1 MRKLLACLALLA
13 LPASAQA
20 QRWYTV
26 ELIVFAQPG
35 GSGAEQWQAEPALAY
50 PGAARFLLQ
59 PARLDAALA
68 THEGE
73 AELDEFG
80 RLLITAPGLAPPE
93 AAPAFD
99 TASAAADAAPQTA
112 PDESVELPTAF
123 LTLPATQRE
132 FRGKAAYMQ
141 RNGGYRILFHEIW
154 AQPVVAESA
163 ALPIVLDH
171 SGDEQRWPQLQGSV
185 RLHLSRYLHLETN
198 LWLNTM
204 GEYLAGTWRMP
215 APPLGPPAVIVETPE
230 PPLSDPAAT
239 QARGPEYL
247 TIDANGA
254 VSAGAAHG
262 QDATLP
268 AAGAVASE
276 GLQPVA
282 VTAQPL
288 YPFRHAV
295 LLQQKRRMRSNEVH
309 YIDHPMLGVI
319 VKLTPLD
326 DEALWELAQ
335 AEAARDDLP
344 PALFAAGN
352 GVAPLTGR

>member
-1 MRKLLACLALLA
+1 MRKLLACLLLLA
-13 LPASAQA
+13 LPAESQQA
-20 QRWYTV
+20 QRWYAV

-35 GSGAEQWQAEPALAY
+35 GSGAEQWEAEPTLAY

-59 PARLDAALA
+59 PDRLAAALA
-68 THEGE
+68 EHDGS
-73 AELDEFG
+73 ARLDEFG
-80 RLLITAPGLAPPE
+80 RLLITVPDPAPAPP
-93 AAPAFD
+93 ADA
-99 TASAAADAAPQTA
+99 TSAAASQATPDQAA
-112 PDESVELPTAF
+112 ELPTAF
-123 LTLPATQRE
+123 LTLPAARRE
-132 FRGKAAYMQ
+132 FRGKAAYME

-204 GEYLAGTWRMP
+204 GEYLPGSWRMP
-215 APPLGPPAVIVETPE
+215 APPLGPPALVVEAPE
-230 PPLSDPAAT
+230 PPLTAPEAQGAPAT
-239 QARGPEYL
+239 EYV
-247 TIDANGA
+247 TISGDGA
-254 VSAGAAHG
+254 VIAGRADQQDDTLSAFLGGEQA
-262 QDATLP
+262 QPDA
-268 AAGAVASE
+268 
-276 GLQPVA
+276 
-282 VTAQPL
+282 AQPL

-295 LLQQKRRMRSNEVH
+295 PHQQKRRMRSNEVH

-335 AEAARDDLP
+335 EQAARDDLP
-344 PALFAAGN
+344 AQLFDAVN
-352 GVAPLTGR
+352 VVAPITNR